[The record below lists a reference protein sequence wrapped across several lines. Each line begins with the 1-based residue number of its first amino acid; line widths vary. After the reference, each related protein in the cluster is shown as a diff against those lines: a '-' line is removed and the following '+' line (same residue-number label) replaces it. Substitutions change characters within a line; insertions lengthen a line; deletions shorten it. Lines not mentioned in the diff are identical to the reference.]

1 MYSSAAERL
10 NINFSYHPC
19 DLCSTESKKVRNDE
33 EKHQKLRKIG
43 HLQIMRECEWN
54 KMIPSLRKLD
64 TPSFPKILH
73 NVGTEEDIINGIVSG
88 EFFGFIKCDI
98 SSPSDFIE
106 ENLKINFP
114 PLIKRLKVDEELLSP
129 YMRDI
134 CKTRGTK
141 FPVDTV
147 VQSYHA
153 ENHLLFTPLAK
164 FYLKNGLK
172 ITNIEYFIQYRKDR
186 ALSGFVS
193 KITEMRME
201 ADREDKP
208 TKGTTAK
215 LCGNRFVIII
225 YIIIHDFHKLSEKKM
240 QF

>member
-1 MYSSAAERL
+1 
-10 NINFSYHPC
+10 
-19 DLCSTESKKVRNDE
+19 
-33 EKHQKLRKIG
+33 
-43 HLQIMRECEWN
+43 MRECEWN
-54 KMIPSLRKLD
+54 RMLPSLRKYE

-73 NVGTEEDIINGIVSG
+73 NFGTEEDIINGILSD
-88 EFFGFIKCDI
+88 ELFGFIKCDI
-98 SSPSDFIE
+98 SSTSDFIE

-114 PLIKRLKVDEELLSP
+114 PLIKRLKIDEDLLSP
-129 YMRDI
+129 YMREI

-164 FYLKNGLK
+164 FYLEKGLK
-172 ITNIEYFIQYRKDR
+172 IKNIEYFIQYRKDR

-193 KITEMRME
+193 KITGMRME

-215 LCGNRFVIII
+215 LCGNRFVIINCL
-225 YIIIHDFHKLSEKKM
+225 HS
-240 QF
+240 